1 MPRSRDTSSSGLI
14 VVDGEIGVM
23 KKGGFFAHTNFVF
36 EVTCAVSSPEGASVP
51 MNGHLYRIRT
61 TEGAERLVKLQLCIQ
76 GIDIR
81 YYISYS
87 FL

>member
-1 MPRSRDTSSSGLI
+1 MPVSRATSSSGLI

-36 EVTCAVSSPEGASVP
+36 EVTCVVSSPDGVDMP

-61 TEGAERLVKLQLCIQ
+61 TEGVERLVDVFIYGLC
-76 GIDIR
+76 
-81 YYISYS
+81 YS
-87 FL
+87 CYNRCT

>member
-36 EVTCAVSSPEGASVP
+36 EVTCAVSSPEGVSVP
-51 MNGHLYRIRT
+51 MNEQNPIPSNFFP
-61 TEGAERLVKLQLCIQ
+61 V
-76 GIDIR
+76 
-81 YYISYS
+81 S
-87 FL
+87 